1 MSKKAEDIKTIL
13 VIGNGRMG
21 TDISCQCA
29 LYGKDVRVFIGV
41 EDPPEK
47 VEPVKKRQQDYLAM
61 LIEKGMVSRRVA
73 DEASV
78 RITFDDNIE
87 RICQGVDLV
96 SESVLEAVPVKQA
109 TWKRFAPYLPKDAIL
124 TSNTSSLVTSLY
136 ADSSGAPERFLA
148 WHFHTPV
155 FIQNYVDIMPHLGT
169 QEGIV
174 PELVKFTKSL
184 GLNCGVMN
192 KEVYSYLANNML
204 IAVIDMAFH
213 LWLDGSASF
222 QDIDKAWMAVRVYP
236 IGPFGICDK
245 IGLPTVR
252 HVYAARAEQTDE
264 TREIIARLDKMISE
278 GRTGLEAKKGF
289 YDYPNAEFLDEDFV
303 KRAQPLL

>member
-1 MSKKAEDIKTIL
+1 MVKKAEDIKTIL

-47 VEPVKKRQQDYLAM
+47 IEPVKKRQKDYLNM
-61 LIEKGMVSRRVA
+61 LIEKGMISQKVA
-73 DEASV
+73 DEASA

-87 RICQGVDLV
+87 RICKDVDLV
-96 SESVLEAVPVKQA
+96 SESVLEAVPIKQA
-109 TWKRFAPYLPKDAIL
+109 TWKKFAPYLPKDAIL

-155 FIQNYVDIMPHLGT
+155 FIQNYVDIMAHPGT
-169 QEGIV
+169 DMAII
-174 PELVKFTKSL
+174 PELAKFTESL
-184 GLNCGVMN
+184 GLNYGIME
-192 KEVYSYLANNML
+192 KEVYNYLANNML
-204 IAVIDMAFH
+204 VAVIDMAFH
-213 LWLDGSASF
+213 LWLNGSASF

-245 IGLPTVR
+245 VGLSTLR
-252 HVYAARAEQTDE
+252 HVYAARADQTDE
-264 TREIIARLDKMISE
+264 VKEIISRIDKMIAE
-278 GRTGLEAKKGF
+278 GRIGLEAGKGF
-289 YDYPNAEFLDEDFV
+289 YDYPNAEFMDENFV
-303 KRAQPLL
+303 KRAQVLL